1 MNKDHPDLFSG
12 QSSPGPTASEAGG
25 KSSKGPLAHR
35 VRPHSFEGFYGQETI
50 FKKHPFLKGEELP
63 SLILWGPPGS
73 GKTTLAQILCQFH
86 GHELYL
92 FNAVLGGVGD
102 LKKMIER
109 AKEVQQF
116 YNKRAVIFVD
126 EIHRFNKAQQ
136 DALLPY
142 VEQGE
147 FIFIGATTEYPKTSV
162 NRALLSRVHLVTL
175 EKLSEDALE
184 NILGHALENENV
196 SMSNEVI
203 ETLARLADGDA
214 RQALNTLEALILK
227 GGEISIEDVKEV
239 IGGGVRHYDKNQ
251 DRHYDVISAYIKSMR
266 GSDPDAALLYLAIML
281 DGGEDPKFIARR
293 LVIFASEDVGNA
305 DPQALTLAVSGLQTI
320 QHIGMPEARITLAQV
335 TTYLAATVK
344 SNAAYT
350 GINEAL
356 SYVRENTT
364 IEVPTHLRNHHPDK
378 KNYQY
383 PHSSPEGFIT
393 QSYSPPHTPT
403 FYHPKEVGTESRI
416 KERLKKLWP
425 KRS

>member
-1 MNKDHPDLFSG
+1 MNSGSGDLFSTQQDPQNG
-12 QSSPGPTASEAGG
+12 EIKPAQ
-25 KSSKGPLAHR
+25 GPLAHR
-35 VRPHSFEGFYGQETI
+35 VRPHSFDGFYGQETI
-50 FKKHPFLKGEELP
+50 FKKHPFLKGDTLP

-73 GKTTLAQILCQFH
+73 GKTTLAQILCQHH

-92 FNAVLGGVGD
+92 FNAVLGGVAD
-102 LKKMIER
+102 LKKVIER

-116 YNKRAVIFVD
+116 YKKRAVIFVD

-175 EKLSEDALE
+175 EKLTEEALE
-184 NILGHALENENV
+184 NILTHALKEESV
-196 SMSNEVI
+196 SMSDEVI
-203 ETLARLADGDA
+203 KTLARLADGDA
-214 RQALNTLEALILK
+214 RQGLNALEALILK
-227 GGEISIEDVKEV
+227 GGDITIDDVKEV

-305 DPQALTLAVSGLQTI
+305 DPQALTLAVSGLQTV

-344 SNAAYT
+344 SNAAYN
-350 GINEAL
+350 GINEAMA
-356 SYVRENTT
+356 YVRDNPT

-378 KNYQY
+378 NNYRY
-383 PHSSPEGFIT
+383 PHSYPESFVEQNYAPKG
-393 QSYSPPHTPT
+393 TPT
-403 FYHPKEVGTESRI
+403 FYAPKDQGTEGKILS
-416 KERLKKLWP
+416 RLKKLWAS
-425 KRS
+425 RYN